1 MIQIDVSS
9 WVADEQHGIFPVG
22 ARDKQMLWSPNDASG
37 DICPSWPYLFKES
50 IPRYPDQYW
59 TEVVAYIIGGY
70 LGVDVPKALPAT
82 RTDEDQKVIEGALI
96 EWFYDGETER
106 YMAGGVFFK
115 RLIPDFD
122 DKLGQ
127 HHNIKDFLT
136 ILRTL
141 RTSAKLQDDIYK
153 WLADMALFDCL
164 IGNTDRHQ
172 ENWGVIFRAKNC
184 VMAPLFDNG
193 TSMGHERFVRHIA
206 NWNEDQYA
214 NYLAKG
220 NHHLRFSRKDL
231 ETRIPH
237 STLIDMVSVREGI
250 HEYLVERVENFEVN
264 IHDLEKDL
272 LALTEIPSQTPFT
285 LDRCNW
291 MMSLLRRRLKK
302 IKEVLK

>member
-82 RTDEDQKVIEGALI
+82 RTDEDQQVIEGALI

-127 HHNIKDFLT
+127 HHNIKDF
-136 ILRTL
+136 
-141 RTSAKLQDDIYK
+141 
-153 WLADMALFDCL
+153 F
-164 IGNTDRHQ
+164 
-172 ENWGVIFRAKNC
+172 
-184 VMAPLFDNG
+184 
-193 TSMGHERFVRHIA
+193 
-206 NWNEDQYA
+206 
-214 NYLAKG
+214 
-220 NHHLRFSRKDL
+220 NHS
-231 ETRIPH
+231 
-237 STLIDMVSVREGI
+237 S
-250 HEYLVERVENFEVN
+250 NFEN
-264 IHDLEKDL
+264 I
-272 LALTEIPSQTPFT
+272 
-285 LDRCNW
+285 R
-291 MMSLLRRRLKK
+291 
-302 IKEVLK
+302 